1 MTPRPT
7 PRSIARAL
15 PRLAL
20 LALVWCALTGG
31 VFSGCRG
38 LFTPV
43 TPERPTTAP
52 VIPNYRRPDLTL
64 RTMGEAIQAKDQGT
78 DAWVGAFADSN
89 APSDGPGF
97 HLIIDPDDL
106 RVCNCGAPTVWRASD
121 ERQFYLEFMKLSVSA
136 AYVAIFDSVDATPDP
151 QPTDT
156 QALLYRRYQVLAT
169 EEDGNTSI
177 IAVGYADL
185 TFTKISTDRW
195 LITRW
200 VDHVDPL
207 IGANPID
214 PEQLTLGRRRLE

>member
-1 MTPRPT
+1 MTPRP
-7 PRSIARAL
+7 IARAL

-20 LALVWCALTGG
+20 LALVWCTLTGG
-31 VFSGCRG
+31 VFSGCHG

-43 TPERPTTAP
+43 TPERPTSAP

-64 RTMGEAIQAKDQGT
+64 QTMIEAIQAKDQGA
-78 DAWVGAFADSN
+78 DAWVGAIADSS
-89 APSDGPGF
+89 APADGPGF

-106 RVCNCGAPTVWRASD
+106 LVCNCDNPTNWRRTD
-121 ERQFYLEFMKLSVSA
+121 ERQFYLEFMNLSVSA

-207 IGANPID
+207 VGANPID
-214 PEQLTLGRRRLE
+214 PEQRTLGRRRLR